1 MLKNLFNATCNLI
14 MKHLIKSLLLFF
26 IIITGL
32 SYSAI
37 SYSQNKNLK
46 LTTPDLTIQS
56 SKKADNNQFLQD
68 IIKRVKKDYVEEK
81 TDKELAEAA
90 ASGILSSLD
99 PHSSYLN
106 EDDLKEMQVQTKGEF
121 GGVGIEITA
130 EQSLIKVISA
140 IEGTP
145 AEKAGIKSGDYISK
159 IDGKSVVEVKIED
172 VVKRLR
178 GKPNTKV
185 AITILRKGEKAPIE
199 IILQRQIIKI
209 KAVRSSQEQDV
220 AYIKINSFSEQAS
233 IGASSELKKLIN
245 KIGQDKIKGIVLDL
259 RGNPG
264 GLLDEAV
271 SVSEL
276 FLDKDQVIVS
286 IAGRNKADEKIY
298 KDSADQALTKNIP
311 VVVLMNDGSA
321 SASEIVAGAL
331 QDNKRAVIL
340 GLKSFGKGSVQSI
353 IPLQENNGAL
363 KMTTALYY
371 TPSGKS
377 IQAHGIDPDIIVE
390 EAKLEKSDKN
400 AANIGSEA
408 SLEGHLKNQIDD
420 EVQSAKQAQ
429 IGDNNL
435 ELYNKD
441 YQLARAI
448 DLLRGISIYKAIKK

>member
-1 MLKNLFNATCNLI
+1 
-14 MKHLIKSLLLFF
+14 MKHLIKSLLLFLV
-26 IIITGL
+26 IIAGA

-46 LTTPDLTIQS
+46 LITPDLTNQGAT
-56 SKKADNNQFLQD
+56 KLDNNQFLQD

-81 TDKELAEAA
+81 TDKQLAEAA

-99 PHSSYLN
+99 PHSAYLN

-121 GGVGIEITA
+121 GGVGIEITV
-130 EQSLIKVISA
+130 EYSLVKVISA

-159 IDGKSVVEVKIED
+159 IDGKSVVGIKIEE
-172 VVKRLR
+172 VVKKLR
-178 GKPNTKV
+178 GKPGTKV
-185 AITILRKGEKAPIE
+185 AVTILRKAEKAPIE
-199 IILQRQIIKI
+199 IVLQRQNIQI
-209 KAVRSSQEQDV
+209 KAVRSSKEQDV
-220 AYIKINSFSEQAS
+220 AYVKINSFSERTS
-233 IGASSELKKLIN
+233 IGVTTELKKIIGQ
-245 KIGQDKIKGIVLDL
+245 IGQDKVKGIVLDL

-271 SVSEL
+271 KVSDL
-276 FLDKDQVIVS
+276 FLDKDQTIVS
-286 IAGRNKADEKIY
+286 IAGRNKTDAKVY
-298 KDSADQALTKNIP
+298 KDESNQTLTKDIP
-311 VVVLMNDGSA
+311 LAVLINEGSA

-331 QDNKRAVIL
+331 QDNKRAIIL
-340 GLKSFGKGSVQSI
+340 GVKSFGKGSVQSV
-353 IPLQENNGAL
+353 IPLQENRGAL

-377 IQAHGIDPDIIVE
+377 IQAHGIDPDIIVGD
-390 EAKLEKSDKN
+390 AKLEKSDKSATN
-400 AANIGSEA
+400 VGSEA
-408 SLEGHLKNQIDD
+408 SLEGHLKNQIED
-420 EVQSAKQAQ
+420 EIKSAKQQSQ

-448 DLLRGISIYKAIKK
+448 DLLRGISVYKASKK

>member
-1 MLKNLFNATCNLI
+1 

-56 SKKADNNQFLQD
+56 SKKSDNNQFLQD

>member
-1 MLKNLFNATCNLI
+1 

-56 SKKADNNQFLQD
+56 SKKSDNNQFLQD

-429 IGDNNL
+429 IGDSNL